1 MQTDVLLNEKIQ
13 DEEFLEWLND
23 AEENDDN
30 ENYDA
35 GKNFIK
41 GIFSDVLKQ

>member
-35 GKNFIK
+35 GKHFIK
-41 GIFSDVLKQ
+41 DIFSDVLKQ